1 METENGDV
9 SVRAEN
15 LQSRIET
22 SDPTET
28 PNNTIQSDPQFSRVA
43 DVEYDNKAIESND
56 PLASVSTLST
66 ISNVTNTPLSLFSSR
81 SERRAVIM
89 EALRIVASSNS
100 LLDSFSFE
108 RPKSSQS
115 SLFSTNSGQSFDLLA
130 SILLAWN
137 RDESISFSGYIAS
150 GLERSPHGLPPAPI
164 SPRTADEATFR
175 SLLSRQL
182 KGLLGCV
189 PSSGIPIVPSWKKNM
204 RGEYTLSLD

>member
-1 METENGDV
+1 MEKTENGNGDREV
-9 SVRAEN
+9 S
-15 LQSRIET
+15 QSVT
-22 SDPTET
+22 STEAH
-28 PNNTIQSDPQFSRVA
+28 NTIQSDPQFSRISEI
-43 DVEYDNKAIESND
+43 EYDNKAIESND

-89 EALRIVASSNS
+89 EALRIVASSTS

-115 SLFSTNSGQSFDLLA
+115 SLFASNSGQSFDLLA

-137 RDESISFSGYIAS
+137 RDESISFSGYLAS
-150 GLERSPHGLPPAPI
+150 AERSSHGLQPAPI
-164 SPRTADEATFR
+164 SSRTADEATFR
-175 SLLSRQL
+175 SLLIRQL
-182 KGLLGCV
+182 KGILGCV
-189 PSSGIPIVPSWKKNM
+189 PSSGVPIIPAWKKNM

>member
-15 LQSRIET
+15 LQSRTET

-28 PNNTIQSDPQFSRVA
+28 PNNTIQSDPQISRVA

-89 EALRIVASSNS
+89 EALQIVASSNS

-150 GLERSPHGLPPAPI
+150 AERSPYGLPPAPI

-175 SLLSRQL
+175 SLLIRQL

-189 PSSGIPIVPSWKKNM
+189 PSSGISILPAWKKNM

>member
-1 METENGDV
+1 MSETENGV
-9 SVRAEN
+9 NVRDEN
-15 LQSRIET
+15 LQARPET

-43 DVEYDNKAIESND
+43 DVEYENKAIETND
-56 PLASVSTLST
+56 PLPTVSVRSTTS
-66 ISNVTNTPLSLFSSR
+66 SSLFSSR

>member
-1 METENGDV
+1 MSETENGV
-9 SVRAEN
+9 NVRDEN
-15 LQSRIET
+15 LQARTET

-43 DVEYDNKAIESND
+43 DVEYENKAIETND
-56 PLASVSTLST
+56 PLPTVSVRSTTS
-66 ISNVTNTPLSLFSSR
+66 SSLFSSR

>member
-1 METENGDV
+1 MSETENGV
-9 SVRAEN
+9 NVRDEN
-15 LQSRIET
+15 LQARTET

-43 DVEYDNKAIESND
+43 DVEYENKAIETND
-56 PLASVSTLST
+56 PLAAVSVRSTTS
-66 ISNVTNTPLSLFSSR
+66 SSLFSSR

-115 SLFSTNSGQSFDLLA
+115 SLFTTNSGQSFDLLA